1 MLVATIAVA
10 VSINADSAVTPQGGY
25 RLALVSRS
33 LPGVTGV
40 TAVPADA
47 SRLYVIQRRGLVR
60 VLERGKLLRTPFLD
74 IRSKTSLTGEQ
85 GLLGLV
91 FHPDFAST
99 RRVYV
104 FYTGRD
110 QGELNIVE
118 YAGTALRAD
127 PATARVLLTAE
138 HPDSPY
144 HNGGQLQFGPDGRLY
159 AGAGDGG
166 YLLDQPRQTPDPH
179 GNSQNLGTLLGKVF
193 ALDVGSPAPR
203 PEIVAYGLRNPWRF
217 SFQPSSGDLII
228 GDVGFNLLEEIDV
241 LPAAGPRP
249 VNFGWSVYEGRSR
262 RRQTDVVLNPT
273 GPLVWPALTY
283 GHARGNCSLTGGFV
297 YRGSVRR
304 LRGRYVFGDY
314 CSGRIWSVVIRAGR
328 ASALRLEPVRVRG
341 LTTFGEDARGELY
354 AGTLSGR
361 VYRFTRRG

>member
-1 MLVATIAVA
+1 VGAHTAVA
-10 VSINADSAVTPQGGY
+10 PKSEY
-25 RLALVSRS
+25 RLALVARS

-40 TAVPADA
+40 TAAPGDA
-47 SRLYVIQRRGLVR
+47 SRLYVVQRRGLVR
-60 VLERGKLLRTPFLD
+60 ILVRGRPVGPPFLD
-74 IRSKTSLTGEQ
+74 LRSKTSVAGEQ
-85 GLLGLV
+85 GLLGLA
-91 FHPDFAST
+91 FHPDFATS
-99 RRVYV
+99 RLAYV

-110 QGELNIVE
+110 RGELNIAE
-118 YAGTALRAD
+118 YRATAQRAD
-127 PATARVLLTAE
+127 PASARILVSIE

-144 HNGGQLQFGPDGRLY
+144 HNGGQIQFGPDGRLY

-166 YLLDQPRQTPDPH
+166 YLLDQPRPSPDPH

-193 ALDVGSPAPR
+193 AIDVSSQTPR

-217 SFQPSSGDLII
+217 SFHPSSGDLII
-228 GDVGFNLLEEIDV
+228 GDVGFNLIEEIDV

-262 RRQTDVVLNPT
+262 RPRTDVVLNPT
-273 GPLVWPALTY
+273 GPLLAPALTY
-283 GHARGNCSLTGGFV
+283 GHARDNCSLTGGFV

-314 CSGRIWSVVIRAGR
+314 CSGRIWSVIVRAGR
-328 ASALRLEPVRVRG
+328 ASGLRLEPFRVRG

-361 VYRFTRRG
+361 VYRFTRRRA